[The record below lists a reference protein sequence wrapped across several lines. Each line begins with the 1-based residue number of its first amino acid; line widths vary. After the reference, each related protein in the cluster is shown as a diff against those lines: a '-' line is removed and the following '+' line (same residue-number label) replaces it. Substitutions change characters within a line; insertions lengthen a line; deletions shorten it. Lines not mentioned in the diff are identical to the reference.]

1 MERDGGG
8 DRKMDGRWEVQKE
21 KCPIPNFRFWLS
33 YPNSNITEARFYA
46 HDEIIMTIFL
56 LETQNYK

>member
-1 MERDGGG
+1 
-8 DRKMDGRWEVQKE
+8 MDGRWEVQKE

-33 YPNSNITEARFYA
+33 CPNSDITEARFYA